1 VTSVATL
8 PCVVDRL
15 DPLRDVHP
23 TMADFLRPFVGIGA
37 SDKVREEFAAGLDS
51 VDDERNPERELQD
64 DQARDMAR
72 RSA

>member
-1 VTSVATL
+1 MSGA
-8 PCVVDRL
+8 L

-23 TMADFLRPFVGIGA
+23 TMAQFLRPFVGFGA
-37 SDKVREEFAAGLDS
+37 SEKVREEFASGLDG
-51 VDDERNPERELQD
+51 VDDERDDERELQD